1 MARVLLTGGC
11 GFIGRH
17 VWRQLLEAGHEV
29 KVIDALEP
37 QVHNHD
43 SNQDID
49 NWIPA
54 KDSFI
59 AAGVGD
65 HTYIHNY
72 IRNFNPEFVLHLAAA
87 VGVGQSMYAIAD
99 YVKKNTY
106 DTALF
111 LETLDKSA
119 PKLRRL
125 VVASSMS
132 CYGEGRYTVHGE
144 PASTPETKPFEC
156 ESIYAITKRD
166 QEELCL
172 VWGKSRGIPTTAL
185 RLFNT
190 YGPEQS
196 LSNPYT
202 GAAAIFASRCLNGK
216 PPIVFEDGL
225 QSRDFVYVEDV
236 ARAFVRTVDTKP
248 NFSGAINIGTGRQL
262 PLIAMAKLIAEKL
275 EAPEPIIT
283 GQFRK
288 GDIRH
293 CFADVS
299 KAKRVLGW
307 KAQVSFE
314 EGINK
319 YIDWMAEQPRDAV
332 DKVSEHI
339 DDMVKRGLI
348 E

>member
-17 VWRQLLEAGHEV
+17 VWRQLLAEGHEV
-29 KVIDALEP
+29 KVIDSFEQ

-43 SNQDID
+43 AIQDIT
-49 NWIPA
+49 NWIPDPA
-54 KDSFI
+54 
-59 AAGVGD
+59 
-65 HTYIHNY
+65 
-72 IRNFNPEFVLHLAAA
+72 NFVSVRVSDPLADRTISHFDPEYVLHLAAA
-87 VGVGQSMYAIAD
+87 VGVGQSMYDIKH
-99 YVKKNTY
+99 YVQRNTY
-106 DTALF
+106 DTAVL
-111 LETLDKSA
+111 LEILDSAA

-132 CYGEGRYTVHGE
+132 CYGEGRYTLFGE

-172 VWGKSRGIPTTAL
+172 VWGKSRGIPSTAL

-216 PPIVFEDGL
+216 APIVFEDGM
-225 QSRDFVYVEDV
+225 QSRDFVYVTDV
-236 ARAFVRTVDTKP
+236 ANAFVKAIDTKP

-262 PLIAMAKLIAEKL
+262 PLIAMANLIAEKL
-275 EAPEPIIT
+275 EAPSPIIT

-314 EGINK
+314 EGIDK
-319 YIDWMAEQPRDAV
+319 YIEWMAEQPRDAV